1 MTGTQQP
8 PELFVTGSGRSG
20 TTIVLEAIACLDGVA
35 AVPRVAGRLPATTR
49 AAAAMARHGWGP
61 EALLRP
67 SSESTALF
75 DEAGLTQAFQISR
88 GRSITPPDAADL
100 HMDRLAR
107 RLDAVRAGGRAT
119 TAVVKNTASCA
130 RVPLLAGTFPQA
142 AFVHVVREPARVV
155 MSLLRTDFWQDM
167 TLWWDGRT
175 TVRYA
180 AEEGL
185 TAEEV
190 AARHWARQVETALA
204 DLGDLTPSRTL
215 LLRYG
220 DFVEDP
226 ETALERLEEL
236 GIAVRRDGD
245 LRSNLS
251 RLGIRP
257 SRPGLVVPPEV
268 SDALRKHGAHVAELL
283 ELPL

>member
-1 MTGTQQP
+1 
-8 PELFVTGSGRSG
+8 VIGSGRSG
-20 TTIVLEAIACLDGVA
+20 TTIVLEAIACLEGVA
-35 AVPRVAGRLPATTR
+35 AVPRLAGRLPATTR
-49 AAAAMARHGWGP
+49 AAATMARLGWGP
-61 EALLRP
+61 DSWLRP

-75 DEAGLTQAFQISR
+75 AEAGLTQAFQISQ
-88 GRSITPPDAADL
+88 GGSITPEDAADL
-100 HMDRLAR
+100 HMERLAR

-130 RVPLLAGTFPQA
+130 RVPLLAATFPQS

-155 MSLLRTDFWQDM
+155 MSLLATDFWQDM

-175 TVRYA
+175 TQRYA

-185 TAEEV
+185 TPEEV
-190 AARHWARQVETALA
+190 AARHWARQVETALNDLA
-204 DLGDLTPSRTL
+204 DLPQSRTL
-215 LLRYG
+215 LLRYD

-226 ETALERLEEL
+226 EAALSRLADL
-236 GIAVRRDGD
+236 GIVVRRDDG
-245 LRSNLS
+245 LRERLS

-257 SRPGLVVPPEV
+257 SRPGLVVPPAV
-268 SDALRKHGAHVAELL
+268 SGALRSQCAPVAELL

>member
-20 TTIVLEAIACLDGVA
+20 TTIVLEAVACLDGVA
-35 AVPRVAGRLPATTR
+35 PVPRLAGRLPGTTR
-49 AAAAMARHGWGP
+49 AAATMARLGWGP
-61 EALLRP
+61 DSWLRP

-75 DEAGLTQAFQISR
+75 AEAGLTQAFQTSR
-88 GRSITPPDAADL
+88 GGSVTPDDAADL

-119 TAVVKNTASCA
+119 TVVVKNTATCA
-130 RVPLLAGTFPQA
+130 RVPLLAAAFPYA

-155 MSLLRTDFWQDM
+155 MSLLATDFWQDM

-180 AEEGL
+180 LEEGL
-185 TAEEV
+185 TPEEV

-204 DLGDLTPSRTL
+204 DLDNLPPSRTL

-226 ETALERLEEL
+226 EAALSRLADL
-236 GIAVRRDGD
+236 GIVVRRGDD
-245 LRSNLS
+245 LRARLS
-251 RLGIRP
+251 RLGIRH

-268 SDALRKHGAHVAELL
+268 SDALRSQCAHVAELL